1 MDEILADIETLRDDY
16 DDIGDNLG
24 NAASSECLDDV
35 LAKLDDAKYAISAL
49 LQEVSELIWRTKMEM
64 KR

>member
-49 LQEVSELIWRTKMEM
+49 LQEVS
-64 KR
+64 